1 MLYSRNTYEET
12 NQRNTTTTRIEEEKE
27 EGQNEGVQIM
37 KTINSLYKEPPINL
51 DNPEPKRRPLPY
63 DEWIEEVRRNY
74 GAQGSCCER
83 DRD

>member
-1 MLYSRNTYEET
+1 
-12 NQRNTTTTRIEEEKE
+12 
-27 EGQNEGVQIM
+27 M